1 MKDETIKRLAAD
13 MFLIIA
19 AMPDETAGKLAKGIL
34 SYICDNEAQENND
47 PAFAII
53 KGKLDTIKAEN
64 KGLSEKRRA
73 AILARWNATQTT
85 KPGPETNAEEQPKPK
100 RARKTQTAAELAQLE
115 ADFMDLWE
123 AYPRKEGRKQAF
135 EAYKKAIAKGT
146 PPETIRDG
154 VKAYLDHIRRNG
166 TPSQYIITGGNFFKS
181 DRWAD
186 EWGGILKTGKEPM
199 GAEEY
204 FAQYGLTVTGLNND
218 GDIIDLD
225 EIAPA
230 LLLPTT

>member
-1 MKDETIKRLAAD
+1 MRIDLEKIEYYKVLKLTDEEAGQVFKAWIAYAKHGEEPTPLPPAACNLFEALKDQTDTSAKKAAE
-13 MFLIIA
+13 I
-19 AMPDETAGKLAKGIL
+19 
-34 SYICDNEAQENND
+34 
-47 PAFAII
+47 
-53 KGKLDTIKAEN
+53 
-64 KGLSEKRRA
+64 SEKRRA
-73 AILARWNATQTT
+73 ASFSRWNATQTT
-85 KPGPETNAEEQPKPK
+85 KPGPESNAEEHPKPK
-100 RARKTQTAAELAQLE
+100 RARKTHTAAELAQLE

-135 EAYKKAIAKGT
+135 EAYKKALAKGT

-204 FAQYGLTVTGLNND
+204 FAQYGLTVPGLNND

-225 EIAPA
+225 EIDPA
-230 LLLPTT
+230 LLLPIT